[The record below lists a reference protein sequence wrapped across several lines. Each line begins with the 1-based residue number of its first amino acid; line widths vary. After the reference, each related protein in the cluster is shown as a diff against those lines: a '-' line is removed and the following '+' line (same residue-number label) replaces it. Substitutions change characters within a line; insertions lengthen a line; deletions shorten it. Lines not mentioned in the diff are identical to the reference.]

1 MLHNKVV
8 YLYSRPMSLVF
19 LVFETIRVDSLP
31 NLPPK
36 KYAICFCNN
45 VALLVLVFLKGSV
58 ASIATE
64 GVDSDNIVR
73 SLYFFLTFLQ
83 NHEVFEIQK
92 LRKIYVRRY
101 CMNRQISTRLTC

>member
-36 KYAICFCNN
+36 NIQF
-45 VALLVLVFLKGSV
+45 VSVTMLLYLCSFFLKGSV

-73 SLYFFLTFLQ
+73 SLYFF
-83 NHEVFEIQK
+83 
-92 LRKIYVRRY
+92 
-101 CMNRQISTRLTC
+101 